1 MMWDYGEHMSGWGWA
16 LTGFGMLLF
25 WGVLITAVIVAVQYY
40 RSPQPRYPHTAE
52 PSPADI
58 LARRFARGEISE
70 EEFLSRTRL
79 LQQNLPQ
86 QERETQTQ
94 S

>member
-25 WGVLITAVIVAVQYY
+25 WGVVITAVIVAIQYF
-40 RSPQPRYPHTAE
+40 RSPHVRFKDSTG

-58 LARRFARGEISE
+58 LARRFALGEISE

-79 LQQNLPQ
+79 LQQDLPQ
-86 QERETQTQ
+86 RKAETQ
-94 S
+94 SRR

>member
-25 WGVLITAVIVAVQYY
+25 WGLVITAVIVAVQYF
-40 RSPQPRYPHTAE
+40 RNPPPRPTDQAE

-70 EEFLSRTRL
+70 EEFLNRTRL
-79 LQQNLPQ
+79 LQERVPQ
-86 QERETQTQ
+86 QH
-94 S
+94 